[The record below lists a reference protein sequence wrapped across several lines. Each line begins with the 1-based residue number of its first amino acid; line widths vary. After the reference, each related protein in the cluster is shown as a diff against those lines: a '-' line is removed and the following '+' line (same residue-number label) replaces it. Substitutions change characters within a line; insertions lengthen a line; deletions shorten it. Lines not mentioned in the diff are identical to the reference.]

1 MSLEQAIIDLREK
14 IYSRERLLQLSP
26 KSVIIRPSEL
36 MALGLTFEDVM
47 GIIKRAEAD
56 LKQLSER
63 SVGVAVLSIFEA

>member
-1 MSLEQAIIDLREK
+1 MTEMTREDNMSLEQAIIDLREK

-47 GIIKRAEAD
+47 EIIKRAEAN
-56 LKQLSER
+56 LKQLSE
-63 SVGVAVLSIFEA
+63 SS